1 MPVHP
6 AARISFTA
14 APGKAAPKPATA
26 TSSIA
31 KSPKPANKPATSL
44 KPPTVG
50 RTLRARVAVGPGA
63 TRKDAIVVASSQET
77 SGSDSTTPSSHQED
91 TQQTDAEYDPE
102 AGTPPL
108 DSQEIDMEE
117 EIDDL
122 VKDPHTTDVEMEN
135 FEQAQLQ
142 AGPNADG
149 TAGEGED
156 RDGEDDGAPGE
167 DATINGNNTSNP
179 PLATDT
185 CALAAAAHTGET
197 DNAAPSRAL
206 AGAKTTAQKDYQEV
220 DYPLYDGWLHETPS
234 ITWSEALEA
243 AAALAKQNSDH
254 FWPLCSQHTITN
266 GSSFNVAKDIKF
278 MRQDA
283 KQRWNNLNRE
293 LGVDFKQI
301 SVKPLPQHGPRR
313 RILVQYAD
321 KADFERVRQLKFY
334 LQPRNAN
341 IFYHADAYGSALE
354 ATKRVVTLDVNPTEE
369 IGDVFAAVR
378 EWEQAQDRIKVTDLW
393 AQRMGDVTLATASGE
408 PDGDE
413 VEFTGLIIAV
423 CQYIPPTNSS
433 KTRTLSATDL
443 LWFPAFIMVSG
454 SAMETNFHGRPE
466 WCRGCRDGR
475 FHYFHREQDCPTP
488 RCSDCHKR
496 HTVGDCQ
503 RKRRR
508 VERREVNHNA
518 NQPTLATKAST
529 SKGPAGSKLLP
540 PPVPAQT
547 VAAVGTSSTDKGK
560 QRAITPPPSVA
571 TTSAATPATGT
582 PGRGAPGRTS
592 PAKAKSTVAG
602 SKGKAKANTPTT
614 PQRAAGQTAV
624 TDYYGKSPSH
634 GPA

>member
-1 MPVHP
+1 
-6 AARISFTA
+6 
-14 APGKAAPKPATA
+14 
-26 TSSIA
+26 
-31 KSPKPANKPATSL
+31 
-44 KPPTVG
+44 
-50 RTLRARVAVGPGA
+50 TLRARVAVGPGA

-102 AGTPPL
+102 AGTLLL

-122 VKDPHTTDVEMEN
+122 VKDPHTTDY
-135 FEQAQLQ
+135 
-142 AGPNADG
+142 
-149 TAGEGED
+149 
-156 RDGEDDGAPGE
+156 RDEEDDGAPGE
-167 DATINGNNTSNP
+167 GTAINGNNTSNP
-179 PLATDT
+179 PPATNTD
-185 CALAAAAHTGET
+185 ALAASAHTDEAG
-197 DNAAPSRAL
+197 NAVPSRAL
-206 AGAKTTAQKDYQEV
+206 AKAKATAQKDYQEV
-220 DYPLYDGWLHETPS
+220 DYPLYEGWLHETPS

-254 FWPLCSQHTITN
+254 VWPLCSQHTINN

-321 KADFERVRQLKFY
+321 KADFERARQLKFY

-341 IFYHADAYGSALE
+341 IFYHADAYGSAPE
-354 ATKRVVTLDVNPTEE
+354 ASKRVVTLDVNPTEE

-378 EWEQAQDRIKVTDLW
+378 EWEQSQDRIKVTDLW
-393 AQRMGDVTLATASGE
+393 AQRTGDISLATASGE

-423 CQYIPPTNSS
+423 CQYIPHTSTG
-433 KTRTLSATDL
+433 KIRTLSATDL
-443 LWFPAFIMVSG
+443 LWFPAFISVSG

-496 HTVGDCQ
+496 HATWDCQ

-508 VERREVNHNA
+508 VEQRELDHNV
-518 NQPTLATKAST
+518 NQPTARQIKQDPTRLHPEENDPGRCPNRRRS
-529 SKGPAGSKLLP
+529 SQQRPEQGLPAP
-540 PPVPAQT
+540 PPPPTHDGPMGSPPHRGPLA
-547 VAAVGTSSTDKGK
+547 
-560 QRAITPPPSVA
+560 PPPAHDIPVM
-571 TTSAATPATGT
+571 TTH
-582 PGRGAPGRTS
+582 TS
-592 PAKAKSTVAG
+592 PGGCNRPDA
-602 SKGKAKANTPTT
+602 
-614 PQRAAGQTAV
+614 
-624 TDYYGKSPSH
+624 
-634 GPA
+634 

>member
-122 VKDPHTTDVEMEN
+122 VKDPHTTDSDATPSRDEDSHPRDDGDLGDGHGNKEEEDLSQQPSNPDPEVDDDDIDHNDGNHSVGE
-135 FEQAQLQ
+135 
-142 AGPNADG
+142 PNANG

-206 AGAKTTAQKDYQEV
+206 AGAKTTAQKDYQE
-220 DYPLYDGWLHETPS
+220 
-234 ITWSEALEA
+234 
-243 AAALAKQNSDH
+243 
-254 FWPLCSQHTITN
+254 
-266 GSSFNVAKDIKF
+266 
-278 MRQDA
+278 
-283 KQRWNNLNRE
+283 
-293 LGVDFKQI
+293 I

-321 KADFERVRQLKFY
+321 KADFERARQLKFY

-496 HTVGDCQ
+496 H
-503 RKRRR
+503 
-508 VERREVNHNA
+508 
-518 NQPTLATKAST
+518 
-529 SKGPAGSKLLP
+529 
-540 PPVPAQT
+540 
-547 VAAVGTSSTDKGK
+547 
-560 QRAITPPPSVA
+560 
-571 TTSAATPATGT
+571 
-582 PGRGAPGRTS
+582 
-592 PAKAKSTVAG
+592 
-602 SKGKAKANTPTT
+602 
-614 PQRAAGQTAV
+614 
-624 TDYYGKSPSH
+624 
-634 GPA
+634 